1 MSQSVPMEP
10 FEPGENNPGE
20 EAVADF
26 ARQSRE
32 FLAKGKEYLAAGD
45 LHQAS
50 EKGWGAA
57 AWMAKAVAEARGWQY
72 KRHDEFFTVMRQ
84 AQDLS
89 GDSRLRNLRRAANEL
104 HGYYYTRRIFL
115 HSDDIGQ
122 GLDEVAFL
130 LDILQPLTEPDAGGA
145 SADS

>member
-10 FEPGENNPGE
+10 YE
-20 EAVADF
+20 EGDNAVADS

-32 FLAKGKEYLAAGD
+32 FLDKGREYLAAGD

-57 AWMAKAVAEARGWQY
+57 AWMAKSVAEAQGWQY
-72 KRHDEFFTVMRQ
+72 NRHDEFFTVMRQ
-84 AQDLS
+84 AQDVS

-104 HGYYYTRRIFL
+104 HGYYYTRRKFL
-115 HSDDIGQ
+115 RSDDIGQ
-122 GLDEVAFL
+122 GLDEVATL
-130 LDILQPLTEPDAGGA
+130 LDILQPLTGLNGVGA
-145 SADS
+145 NVES